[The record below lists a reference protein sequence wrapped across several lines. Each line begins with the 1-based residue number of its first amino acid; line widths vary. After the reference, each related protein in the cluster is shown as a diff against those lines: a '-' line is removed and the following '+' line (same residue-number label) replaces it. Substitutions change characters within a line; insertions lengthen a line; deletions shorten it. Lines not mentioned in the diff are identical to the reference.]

1 MVAMLCL
8 AKQEKVVIGFVAY
21 DYANT
26 TNRVDPYS
34 LLEPVVERT
43 IFGEIIQVKKD
54 CTVPVFC
61 CPVIKSVISQYCG
74 FNSAAAMDR

>member
-26 TNRVDPYS
+26 TNRVDPYF

-43 IFGEIIQVKKD
+43 RTGL
-54 CTVPVFC
+54 C
-61 CPVIKSVISQYCG
+61 QY
-74 FNSAAAMDR
+74 SAAQ